1 MTRPEII
8 RLRHRGKRP
17 RAPMHDIR
25 RAAGRIAG
33 SAEVR
38 ICRHAVGSTDPAIH
52 LCLSARVQDPRHTE
66 FGVRRAEALRE
77 RGKRADLVLLDG
89 NPLTDARNLLAVRR
103 TFKGGPPLH
112 SADADPRS
120 RLR

>member
-38 ICRHAVGSTDPAIH
+38 ICRHAVGSTDLAIH
-52 LCLSARVQDPRHTE
+52 LHLSASVQDPHLTE
-66 FGVRRAEALRE
+66 LGVRLAEALRE
-77 RGKRADLVLLDG
+77 HGMIEHTVWLEESTAW
-89 NPLTDARNLLAVRR
+89 
-103 TFKGGPPLH
+103 
-112 SADADPRS
+112 
-120 RLR
+120 